1 MKEQMTEFTQNV
13 AEMVAEPEK
22 KVNELLKYFQD
33 RLPVLID
40 LLVKIALVLAIFFIG
55 KKIINWLLRIIK
67 RSFIRAG
74 LEEGSIHFLLSL
86 IKALMYVILVSS
98 LATYMG
104 VKEASIAALLGSM
117 GVGIVLALKESLSN
131 LAGGVIL
138 LLMKP
143 FVVGDY
149 IREDGHG
156 NEGTVHSIDLFYTK
170 LITPDNQVVS
180 LPNGILSNTSMT
192 NVTKQDKRQLRMTVG
207 ISYDADI
214 KEAKA
219 VLEEI
224 LRTDEKVMQS
234 EPIDVFVD
242 ELADSSVQIG
252 FRAWLAPDDYWP
264 AKWRITETVKYAFD
278 AKGISIP
285 YKQIDVHVASENT
298 K

>member
-1 MKEQMTEFTQNV
+1 MTELAQSV

-22 KVNELLKYFQD
+22 KVNELMQYFED
-33 RLPVLID
+33 KIPVMLD
-40 LLVKIALVLAIFFIG
+40 LVLKIFIVLAVFFIG
-55 KKIINWLLRIIK
+55 KKLINWLLRIIK
-67 RSFIRAG
+67 RSFTKAG
-74 LEEGSIHFLLSL
+74 IEEGSMHFLLSL

-98 LATYMG
+98 LATYVG

-138 LLMKP
+138 LVMKP
-143 FVVGDY
+143 FVAGDY

-180 LPNGILSNTSMT
+180 LPNGILANTSMT
-192 NVTKQDKRQLRMTVG
+192 NVTKQDKRQLRLTVG

-214 KEAKA
+214 KAAKA

-224 LRTDEKVMQS
+224 LRTDEKVMQE

-242 ELADSSVQIG
+242 ELADSAVILG

-264 AKWRITETVKYAFD
+264 AKWRITEMVKYAFD
-278 AKGISIP
+278 AKGIAIP
-285 YKQIDVHVASENT
+285 YKQLDVHVASGNT
-298 K
+298 N